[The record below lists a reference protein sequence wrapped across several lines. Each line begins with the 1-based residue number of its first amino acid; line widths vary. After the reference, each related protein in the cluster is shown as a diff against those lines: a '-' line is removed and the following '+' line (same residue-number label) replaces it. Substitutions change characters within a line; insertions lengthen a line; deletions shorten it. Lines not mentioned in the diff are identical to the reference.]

1 MADRIDILLSPFN
14 YKDKLVK
21 FGSSH
26 RIKVTQILE
35 KIYNHYY
42 SSRLETVLKE
52 KADSGATLKQISER
66 LEQLRV
72 HEKIQN
78 EKVEKTKEELNAKKQ
93 REAEAIAEMEV
104 IRQEIAQVTTMH

>member
-35 KIYNHYY
+35 KIYNHY

-52 KADSGATLKQISER
+52 KANSGATLKQIPER

-78 EKVEKTKEELNAKKQ
+78 EKVEKTKEELNVKKQ